1 MKERHKGL
9 LLLVPSLTVIALFT
23 VYPLFDGLRMAFTN
37 QNLLRDE
44 FQYVGLDNFIRLLS
58 DDIFWLSFRHSLV
71 LTSVVVILQ
80 LIFGIILASAMQ
92 QDVPGIGVFKS
103 IVMASWVIPVAAT
116 VIMFKFMAQPDV
128 GLINMVLERLGLEE
142 QTRYW
147 LGDPAVA
154 MPFIVMLH
162 LWRNVPF
169 YGVAFLAA
177 MQAIPRS
184 YYEAAELDGANV
196 WNRFR
201 YVTLPGLRDMI
212 VVMVTIHVLWTF
224 NNFDFIYLSTGGGPV
239 NRTEVLPVY
248 VYRQSWNS
256 YTIGYAAAIG
266 TVMLIVLLA
275 YFVVY
280 VGWFERGE
288 EG

>member
-1 MKERHKGL
+1 
-9 LLLVPSLTVIALFT
+9 
-23 VYPLFDGLRMAFTN
+23 
-37 QNLLRDE
+37 
-44 FQYVGLDNFIRLLS
+44 
-58 DDIFWLSFRHSLV
+58 
-71 LTSVVVILQ
+71 
-80 LIFGIILASAMQ
+80 
-92 QDVPGIGVFKS
+92 
-103 IVMASWVIPVAAT
+103 
-116 VIMFKFMAQPDV
+116 
-128 GLINMVLERLGLEE
+128 MVLEGLGLEE

-224 NNFDFIYLSTGGGPV
+224 NNFDFIDLSTGGGPV